1 LAGNERKKIT
11 EGKMDDLYVYMK
23 AKLKELQDTRSETV
37 EIDCVEF
44 MQLLKMLCYMMQIR
58 RIVDDDA

>member
-1 LAGNERKKIT
+1 MKEECKMNE
-11 EGKMDDLYVYMK
+11 LYNYMK
-23 AKLKELQDTRSETV
+23 AKLKELQEKRKGTV

-44 MQLLKMLCYMMQIR
+44 MQLMKTVCYMMQIR